1 MSKNDYTYAVARIRA
16 KELTLFGAAAM
27 EQFLACKTYEDALR
41 FLKDRGWGE
50 QDDPLEAEALL
61 AGEQKKAWA
70 LLQEMVDD
78 MSVFSVFRIQ
88 DDFHNLKA
96 AIKLVYT
103 DAKLDPAR
111 LYVGGG
117 RLEPQT
123 IERAV
128 REKEFS
134 ALPGLMA
141 SAGDQAFETLVH
153 TGDGQLCDMI
163 LDRAALLEMQQAGA
177 KSGSEVMEQ
186 YALLT
191 TAAADIK
198 IAVRCGQSGKSIDFI
213 RKVLAP
219 CPTLDVDLLAHAAV
233 NGRDAVAEYLAHT
246 DYADAA
252 GALQASPAAFER
264 WCDNLIIRHIQP
276 QKGNPFTIDPLA
288 AYLLAK
294 ENEIKCARVVLS
306 GKRNGMPEDTVRE
319 RLRELYV

>member
-16 KELTLFGAAAM
+16 KELTLFGSAAM

-41 FLKDRGWGE
+41 FLRDRGWGE
-50 QDDPLEAEALL
+50 PDDVLEAETLL
-61 AGEQKKAWA
+61 ASEQKKTWA
-70 LLQEMVDD
+70 LLREMVDD
-78 MSVFSVFRIQ
+78 LSVFAVFRIQ
-88 DDFHNLKA
+88 DDFQNLKA

-103 DAKLDPAR
+103 NAALPPER
-111 LYVGGG
+111 LYVEGG
-117 RLEPQT
+117 RLDPQR
-123 IERAV
+123 IEHAV
-128 REKEFS
+128 REKDFS

-141 SAGDQAFETLVH
+141 TAGAQAFETLVH

-163 LDRAALLEMQQAGA
+163 LDRATLLELQQAG
-177 KSGSEVMEQ
+177 KESGSEVMEQ
-186 YALLT
+186 YAQLT

-198 IAVRCGQSGKSIDFI
+198 IAVRCGQNGKPIDFI
-213 RKVLAP
+213 RKALAP
-219 CPTLDVDLLAHAAV
+219 CATLNVDLLAHAAV
-233 NGRDAVAEYLAHT
+233 NGRDAVAEYLSHT

-252 GALQASPAAFER
+252 SALQSSPAAFER
-264 WCDNLIIRHIQP
+264 WCDNLIIRHIQK

-306 GKRNGMPEDTVRE
+306 GKRNGMPDDTVRE